1 MTLVLTF
8 ADYQTQAQRL
18 AAQLDVECRLIESHT
33 FPDGETRITLPDN
46 LPANVILFRSLDNP
60 NSKLIELLLASRTA
74 RQLGAENLMLVSP
87 YLCYMRQDMAFHP
100 GEAVSQQII
109 GRLLADQFDSVVTVD
124 AHLHRIKQLAD
135 AIPLPHACNL
145 SAAELLGQFLVQ
157 QTQQAILLGPD
168 EESEQWVKQ
177 VAQQGDYPF
186 YVARKQRHD
195 DQHVSISLPE
205 MHLEQQHV
213 ILVDDIIS
221 SGHTITETARLLF
234 QAGVKQVDALCTHAL
249 FDETAALLLRDAG
262 IGAVW
267 SSDSVNHPS
276 NRVQLASLL
285 ADAIS
290 QLATE

>member
-1 MTLVLTF
+1 MTVVLTF
-8 ADYQTQAQRL
+8 TDYQTQAQRL
-18 AAQLDVECRLIESHT
+18 ATQLDVDCQLIESHT
-33 FPDGETRITLPDN
+33 FPDGEVRLTLPDK

-74 RQLGAENLMLVSP
+74 RQLGAKNLMLVSP

-100 GEAVSQQII
+100 GEAISQQII
-109 GRLLADQFDSVVTVD
+109 GRFLSDQFDSVVTVD

-135 AIPLPHACNL
+135 AIPLPHACNQ

-168 EESEQWVKQ
+168 EESAQWVKQ

-186 YVARKQRHD
+186 NVARKQRHD

-205 MHLEQQHV
+205 MNIEQQHI

-221 SGHTITETARLLF
+221 SGHTLAETARLLI
-234 QAGVKQVDALCTHAL
+234 QAGAQQVDALCTHAL
-249 FDETAALLLRDAG
+249 FDETAAKLLKDAG
-262 IGAVW
+262 IGSVW

-276 NRVQLASLL
+276 NRVQLAPLL
-285 ADAIS
+285 AEAIN
-290 QLATE
+290 QIATE